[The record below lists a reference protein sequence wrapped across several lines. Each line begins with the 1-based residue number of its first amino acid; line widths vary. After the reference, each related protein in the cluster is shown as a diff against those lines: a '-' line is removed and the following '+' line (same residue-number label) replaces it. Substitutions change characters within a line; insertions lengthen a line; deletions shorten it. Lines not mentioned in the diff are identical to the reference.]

1 MEHPTE
7 YALEQFVLDAPEVRL
22 QGPEI
27 AAHLETCLTCSTL
40 AAEIREFYSVTA
52 RRTELNVHAAGPP
65 SRSLTLRRGPPR
77 RARYPTLDAIAL
89 PGPATFSQKL
99 ESIIRVHP
107 VASTVSFFGSVVAAL
122 VVGILISRPSLD
134 REPSYTTLNMREGIV
149 SVYNAR
155 HQIIFSAPWQRLV
168 PENFTPQDVETLQRE
183 ILVVRCQGRS
193 ENILVSSMQLG
204 RPSGSGSPRDVRFLS
219 GTGEELSSLSIPS
232 GRIRF
237 RARPYDTPM
246 EAKEIMVSATSPFG
260 ATELV
265 AHYDAGRSPN
275 VMQRADIH
283 GNILGEYW
291 HFGALVADTIDMD
304 NDGQVEMIACGV
316 NDLDDYR
323 RFGDPVV
330 ALIEPRLIS
339 GVSESSASRG
349 FGFSASVAE
358 RYYLALPFPD
368 AALLAGKRIIARS
381 ARRLP
386 NGTLEVFVSGDPP
399 DFGGQTERT
408 IAYTA
413 ILDTTMHVLQIKPND
428 ALIDLHRRL
437 YDEKIL
443 REPLSDGYFQALA
456 TRTRYWNGQS
466 WTATVAPVAHETPVS
481 PSH

>member
-22 QGPEI
+22 HGPEI
-27 AAHLETCLTCSTL
+27 AAHLETCPTCSNL
-40 AAEIREFYSVTA
+40 AAEIREFYTVTA
-52 RRTELNVHAAGPP
+52 RRTELNVRTAGAS

-77 RARYPTLDAIAL
+77 RPRYPTLDAIVL
-89 PGPATFSQKL
+89 PGPATFSEKL

-107 VASTVSFFGSVVAAL
+107 VASTVSFIGSVVAAL

-134 REPSYTTLNMREGIV
+134 REPSYTTLNLREGIV

-155 HQIIFSAPWQRLV
+155 HQVIFSAPWQRLV
-168 PENFTPQDVETLQRE
+168 PEAVTPQDLETLQRE

-193 ENILVSSMQLG
+193 ENVLVSSLPFG
-204 RPSGSGSPRDVRFLS
+204 KRSRERAPRDVRFLS
-219 GTGEELSSLSIPS
+219 GSGDELSSLPIPS

-246 EAKEIMVSATSPFG
+246 EAREILVSAMSPYG

-275 VMQRADIH
+275 VMQRADVH

-291 HFGALVADTIDMD
+291 HFGALVPDTVDFD
-304 NDGQVEMIACGV
+304 SDGRLEMIACGV

-330 ALIEPRLIS
+330 ALIDPRLIA

-349 FGFSASVAE
+349 FGFPASVAE

-399 DFGGQTERT
+399 DFGGQTART

-413 ILDTTMHVLQIKPND
+413 ILDTAMNVLQIKPND
-428 ALIDLHRRL
+428 ALIDLHRKL
-437 YDEKIL
+437 YDEKTL
-443 REPLSDGYFQALA
+443 REPLSDAYFRALA
-456 TRTRYWNGQS
+456 ARTRYWNGQS
-466 WTATVAPVAHETPVS
+466 WTATVARVRHEAPAS
-481 PSH
+481 RSH